1 MNPEDLI
8 QQLAPLRTP
17 DPIGFWPLAPVWWVV
32 IGLLVIALSFLCFQL
47 LKRYQR
53 DSYRREALKWLS
65 ELQEA
70 NSDVQALSGALK
82 ATALNAYEATS
93 VASLSDESWPNFLR
107 ESCSKLSG
115 DALDVLSRVHAPNPG
130 VVSALDWRDAALWVK
145 YHEVPRA

>member
-17 DPIGFWPLAPVWWVV
+17 DPIGFWPLAPVWWVI
-32 IGLLVIALSFLCFQL
+32 IGLLVIALGFLCFQW

-53 DSYRREALKWLS
+53 NTYRREALKWLS

-107 ESCSKLSG
+107 NSCAKLSS
-115 DALDVLSRVHAPNPG
+115 DALDVLARAHAPNPG
-130 VVSALDWRDAALWVK
+130 SLSAVDWRDAMLWVK
-145 YHEVPRA
+145 HHEVPRA

>member
-53 DSYRREALKWLS
+53 NSYRREALKWLS

-115 DALDVLSRVHAPNPG
+115 DALDVLSRVHEPNPG
-130 VVSALDWRDAALWVK
+130 VVSALDWRDAVLWVK

>member
-32 IGLLVIALSFLCFQL
+32 VGLLVIALGFLCFQW

-53 DSYRREALKWLS
+53 NAYRREALKWLS

-70 NSDVQALSGALK
+70 NSDVHTLSGALK

-93 VASLSDESWPNFLR
+93 VASLSDESWRNFLR
-107 ESCSKLSG
+107 DSCSKLSS
-115 DALDVLSRVHAPNPG
+115 DALDVLSRAHAPNPESL
-130 VVSALDWRDAALWVK
+130 SALDWRDAALWVK
-145 YHEVPRA
+145 HHEVPRA

>member
-47 LKRYQR
+47 LKRYER
-53 DSYRREALKWLS
+53 NSYRREALKWLS

-115 DALDVLSRVHAPNPG
+115 DALDVLSRVHEPNPG

>member
-53 DSYRREALKWLS
+53 NSYRREALKWLS

-70 NSDVQALSGALK
+70 NSDAQALSGALK